1 MKFSDSSPR
10 LYLIPVLC
18 LFSLFHGEAGA
29 QNVALKTNLPYA
41 AAASA
46 NLGIEVGLAPRWTL
60 DISGNYM
67 PWKFYNGLLRK
78 HAFVQPEARYWFCDR
93 FSGHF
98 IGVHA
103 HSGLF
108 NVTGSGVLAD
118 VPLINKVFDDLD
130 QRRYQGWFAGAG
142 LSYGYAFILGKHWN
156 LELEGGVGYSYI
168 DNDVYECEE
177 CGTLLENRH
186 NHYVGLTKAA
196 LNIVYVF

>member
-18 LFSLFHGEAGA
+18 LFFLFHGEAGA

-46 NLGIEVGLAPRWTL
+46 NLGLEVGLAPRWTL

-118 VPLINKVFDDLD
+118 VPLINKISTRDAIRD
-130 QRRYQGWFAGAG
+130 G
-142 LSYGYAFILGKHWN
+142 LREPAFPTATHSSSASTGILSSRGESDIPTSTMMSTNARNAVPCLKTATITM
-156 LELEGGVGYSYI
+156 S
-168 DNDVYECEE
+168 
-177 CGTLLENRH
+177 
-186 NHYVGLTKAA
+186 A
-196 LNIVYVF
+196 

>member
-1 MKFSDSSPR
+1 MDIKSYICQLVISKKLLYILVYSYSDSSPR

-18 LFSLFHGEAGA
+18 LFFLFHGEAGA

-46 NLGIEVGLAPRWTL
+46 NLGLEVGLAPRWTL

-142 LSYGYAFILGKHWN
+142 SRGESDIPTSTMMSTNARNAVPCLKTATITMSA
-156 LELEGGVGYSYI
+156 
-168 DNDVYECEE
+168 
-177 CGTLLENRH
+177 
-186 NHYVGLTKAA
+186 
-196 LNIVYVF
+196 